1 MKKFLIVLL
10 FSDNVY
16 ASTNSSISDSFG
28 SLLIFPFL
36 FILMYFLLIRP
47 QSKKVKEHKNLLD
60 NLKIG
65 DEIVTQGGIIGKI
78 KKIFD
83 QFIILSLNDN
93 FEILLKKESVI
104 TILPKGTIKQFK

>member
-65 DEIVTQGGIIGKI
+65 DEVVTQGGIIGKI

-83 QFIILSLNDN
+83 QFIILNLNDN
-93 FEILLKKESVI
+93 FEILLKKESI
-104 TILPKGTIKQFK
+104 TTILPKGTIKQFK